1 MIEYGKGK
9 PEYNTG
15 KPEYSK
21 RKPNTYS
28 NRKPGRG
35 EQKKVSIRTANE
47 SLDIRRDN
55 ARVLQEKTRLRPV
68 RVNQRSHTQR
78 VKVRTRT
85 LNESWNTAKE
95 SLDTR

>member
-28 NRKPGRG
+28 NRKSGRG

-47 SLDIRRDN
+47 SLDIRR
-55 ARVLQEKTRLRPV
+55 QC
-68 RVNQRSHTQR
+68 
-78 VKVRTRT
+78 
-85 LNESWNTAKE
+85 
-95 SLDTR
+95 